1 MIGNLCDGRG
11 ECATHAA
18 VLERKQAA
26 KNPKKKSGL
35 ERYFM
40 VALAVASRVG
50 EVGTFAYRLRTIL
63 LKPELSGA
71 FKITVVHLNL
81 YFGESVSMATP
92 IRHLRSNSQSRVW
105 KIPDS
110 IIPS

>member
-1 MIGNLCDGRG
+1 ML
-11 ECATHAA
+11 
-18 VLERKQAA
+18 
-26 KNPKKKSGL
+26 
-35 ERYFM
+35 
-40 VALAVASRVG
+40 
-50 EVGTFAYRLRTIL
+50 FADRLRTIEL
-63 LKPELSGA
+63 EPELSGA

-92 IRHLRSNSQSRVW
+92 IRQALRSKSQSRVW